1 MSNGNAMQ
9 QQRLQM
15 VRDATAK
22 ALPATTELQLDGQ
35 SVKVSDFLTS
45 LDSALATFA
54 ATNAAKAALKQTQ
67 SDRTQQIA
75 SVEAQV
81 GYLKTYLVSLWG
93 KGSPQLAPFG
103 FTAKARKPLSS
114 EQKALKAAKA
124 KLTRNVR
131 GTKGSKQKLGVTV
144 QGQPGLVLMAAD
156 GTPMPGVL
164 KGPTAPAPV
173 TSATPAT
180 TSTAPEASGSPASG
194 TPSGK

>member
-22 ALPATTELQLDGQ
+22 VLPATTVLQLDGQ

-67 SDRTQQIA
+67 TDRTQKVA
-75 SVEAQV
+75 TVEAQV
-81 GYLKTYLVSLWG
+81 GDLKTYLVSLWG
-93 KGSPQLAPFG
+93 KGSPQLAAFG
-103 FTAKARKPLSS
+103 FTPKARTPLTS
-114 EQKALKAAKA
+114 EQKALRAAKA

-164 KGPTAPAPV
+164 KGPSAPAL
-173 TSATPAT
+173 TPAT
-180 TSTAPEASGSPASG
+180 TTTPAASGSPPASG
-194 TPSGK
+194 TPNGK

>member
-22 ALPATTELQLDGQ
+22 VLPATTELQLDGQ

-67 SDRTQQIA
+67 SDRTQKIA

-103 FTAKARKPLSS
+103 FTPKARTPLTS

-124 KLTRNVR
+124 ALTRKAR

-164 KGPTAPAPV
+164 KGPTAPALK
-173 TSATPAT
+173 PAT